1 MSGMEDQLGA
11 ILSDPEMM
19 AKIQSLAQSLGQ
31 PEESPRQAEAPKK
44 EGPPPPPPGIGA
56 GDLEMVKAFT
66 GFARGAEID
75 KDQRA
80 LLKAL
85 SPYVSREKIV
95 KLEKA
100 MRSAKLAQQTSGLL
114 ESGAL
119 KKLTGG

>member
-1 MSGMEDQLGA
+1 MSGMEDQLVA
-11 ILSDPEMM
+11 ILGDPEMM
-19 AKIQSLAQSLGQ
+19 QKIQALAQSMGQ
-31 PEESPRQAEAPKK
+31 SQSPGHPEKPKAKEPPSPAE
-44 EGPPPPPPGIGA
+44 PGT
-56 GDLEMVKAFT
+56 GDLEMLKAFT
-66 GFARGAEID
+66 GFSRGAEID
-75 KDQRA
+75 QNQRA

>member
-11 ILSDPEMM
+11 ILGDPEMM
-19 AKIQSLAQSLGQ
+19 QKIQALAQSMGQSQSTGQ
-31 PEESPRQAEAPKK
+31 PEKPERAVQTSPAGT
-44 EGPPPPPPGIGA
+44 GP
-56 GDLEMVKAFT
+56 GDLEMLKAFT

-75 KDQRA
+75 QNQRA

-119 KKLTGG
+119 KNLTGG

>member
-85 SPYVSREKIV
+85 APYVSREKTA
-95 KLEKA
+95 KLERA
-100 MRSAKLAQQTSGLL
+100 MRAAKLAQQASSLM

-119 KKLTGG
+119 KKLTGV

>member
-1 MSGMEDQLGA
+1 MSGIEDQLGA
-11 ILSDPEMM
+11 ILGDPEMM
-19 AKIQSLAQSLGQ
+19 QKIQ
-31 PEESPRQAEAPKK
+31 PSPA
-44 EGPPPPPPGIGA
+44 GPGP
-56 GDLEMVKAFT
+56 GDLEMLKAFT

-75 KDQRA
+75 QNQRA

-85 SPYVSREKIV
+85 SPYVSREKIA

-119 KKLTGG
+119 KNLTGG

>member
-11 ILSDPEMM
+11 ILGDPEMM
-19 AKIQSLAQSLGQ
+19 QKIQALAQSMGQSQSTGQ
-31 PEESPRQAEAPKK
+31 PEKPERAVQTSPA
-44 EGPPPPPPGIGA
+44 GPGP
-56 GDLEMVKAFT
+56 GDLEMLKAFT

-75 KDQRA
+75 QNQRA

>member
-11 ILSDPEMM
+11 ILGDPEMM
-19 AKIQSLAQSLGQ
+19 QKIQALAQSMGQSQSIGQ
-31 PEESPRQAEAPKK
+31 PEKPERAVQPSPT
-44 EGPPPPPPGIGA
+44 GPGP
-56 GDLEMVKAFT
+56 GDLEMLKAFT

-75 KDQRA
+75 QDQRA

-85 SPYVSREKIV
+85 SPYVSREKIA

>member
-11 ILSDPEMM
+11 ILGDPEMM
-19 AKIQSLAQSLGQ
+19 QKIQALAQSMGQSQSTGQ
-31 PEESPRQAEAPKK
+31 PEKPERAVQPSPAGL
-44 EGPPPPPPGIGA
+44 GP
-56 GDLEMVKAFT
+56 GDLEMLKAFT

-75 KDQRA
+75 QNQRA

-85 SPYVSREKIV
+85 SPYVSREKIA

-119 KKLTGG
+119 KNLTGG

>member
-11 ILSDPEMM
+11 ILGDPEMM
-19 AKIQSLAQSLGQ
+19 QKIQALAQSMGQSQSTGQ
-31 PEESPRQAEAPKK
+31 PEKPERAVQPSPA
-44 EGPPPPPPGIGA
+44 GPGT
-56 GDLEMVKAFT
+56 GDLEMLKAFT

-75 KDQRA
+75 QNQRA

-85 SPYVSREKIV
+85 SPYVSREKIA

-119 KKLTGG
+119 KNLTGG

>member
-11 ILSDPEMM
+11 ILGDPEMM
-19 AKIQSLAQSLGQ
+19 QKIQALAQSMGQ
-31 PEESPRQAEAPKK
+31 PTEQTEKAERTVQPSPA
-44 EGPPPPPPGIGA
+44 GPGT
-56 GDLEMVKAFT
+56 GDLEMLKAFT

-75 KDQRA
+75 QNQRA

-85 SPYVSREKIV
+85 SPYVSREKIA

-119 KKLTGG
+119 KNLTGG

>member
-11 ILSDPEMM
+11 ILGDPEMM
-19 AKIQSLAQSLGQ
+19 RKIQALAQSMEQ
-31 PEESPRQAEAPKK
+31 TAPAEPTAPKQPPSQ
-44 EGPPPPPPGIGA
+44 PPPPPPLGGIDT
-56 GDLEMVKAFT
+56 GDLEMVKAFA

-85 SPYVSREKIV
+85 APYVSREKIT

-100 MRSAKLAQQTSGLL
+100 MRSAKMAQQASALLGSGTSR
-114 ESGAL
+114 E
-119 KKLTGG
+119 

>member
-11 ILSDPEMM
+11 ILGDPVMM
-19 AKIQSLAQSLGQ
+19 QKIQALAQSMGQSQPPGQ
-31 PEESPRQAEAPKK
+31 PEKPERVVQPSPA
-44 EGPPPPPPGIGA
+44 GPGP
-56 GDLEMVKAFT
+56 GDLEMLKAFT

-75 KDQRA
+75 QNQRA

-85 SPYVSREKIV
+85 SPYVSREKIA

-100 MRSAKLAQQTSGLL
+100 MRSAKLAQQTSELL

-119 KKLTGG
+119 KNLTGG

>member
-11 ILSDPEMM
+11 ILGDPEMM
-19 AKIQSLAQSLGQ
+19 QKIQALAQSMGQ
-31 PEESPRQAEAPKK
+31 SQ
-44 EGPPPPPPGIGA
+44 PPGQSEKPEPAVQPSPAGPGT
-56 GDLEMVKAFT
+56 GDLEMLKAFT

-75 KDQRA
+75 KNQRA

-85 SPYVSREKIV
+85 SPYVSREKIA

-119 KKLTGG
+119 KNLTGG

>member
-11 ILSDPEMM
+11 ILGDPEMM
-19 AKIQSLAQSLGQ
+19 QKIQALAQSMGQSQSTGQ
-31 PEESPRQAEAPKK
+31 PEKPERAVQPSPA
-44 EGPPPPPPGIGA
+44 GPEP
-56 GDLEMVKAFT
+56 GDLEMLKAFT

-75 KDQRA
+75 QNQRA

-85 SPYVSREKIV
+85 SPYVSREKIA

-119 KKLTGG
+119 KNLTGG

>member
-11 ILSDPEMM
+11 ILGDPDMM
-19 AKIQSLAQSLGQ
+19 QKIQALAQSMGQSQSLGQ
-31 PEESPRQAEAPKK
+31 PEKP
-44 EGPPPPPPGIGA
+44 EGKAPPPAPGA
-56 GDLEMVKAFT
+56 GDLEMIKAFT

-75 KDQRA
+75 QNQRA

-85 SPYVSREKIV
+85 SPYVSREKIA

-119 KKLTGG
+119 KNLTGG